1 MIPARNLL
9 AEVYHLL
16 DNNRCFTFVSNL
28 LNVARQL
35 TGKSPYTYDAYELAR
50 TIATQPDGGISFYPG
65 AGGGDAGGDIFSG
78 NAKVGIFLFPA
89 GSGRNPV
96 GAQVSYALAALHE
109 FIHLAG
115 GADQYGAPIYSDYRL
130 ADAVKILTGAS
141 GYPSGSAPRTW
152 EDRISLGPIPAIIGI
167 ANCANT
173 VALLEDRQNEETIS
187 YFFVVHLCLCVFKHS
202 QRMVRYC
209 SAPFYSG
216 RRRTAG
222 QAQTGAMWRQ
232 RLSL

>member
-152 EDRISLGPIPAIIGI
+152 EEQDKLRTDTG
-167 ANCANT
+167 NYWN
-173 VALLEDRQNEETIS
+173 RQLRE
-187 YFFVVHLCLCVFKHS
+187 H
-202 QRMVRYC
+202 C
-209 SAPFYSG
+209 SP
-216 RRRTAG
+216 
-222 QAQTGAMWRQ
+222 TGG
-232 RLSL
+232 